1 MAISGSGTSSDPYI
15 VHSWD
20 ELVQAVQTT
29 DSYSELANDI
39 EAPSSAVNLD
49 MSSMLQL
56 DGKGYSINGL
66 RCTSGNCLIMANTNK
81 VLQNIK
87 FTNIDMDGGDIFLA
101 TNIGSNPNS
110 IELRNVSFS
119 GMFESGVL
127 TNDSTDANRYD
138 YTADGVGI
146 NIEVYHSAFRLMSLM
161 SGRQMH
167 GAFEN
172 VNAVI
177 KYKGCSPS
185 VSLFDESNGRKVL
198 KNSTLGIT
206 IPTDGAKLNI
216 GATLDNV
223 CIHGNG
229 SGVIIDSASGVNVVE
244 DTIPPETSLTNV
256 HSLTTANIKNKV
268 YLRDTIGFP
277 IGVD

>member
-1 MAISGSGTSSDPYI
+1 MALGGSGESTNPYI

-56 DGKGYSINGL
+56 DGKGYSINNL
-66 RCTSGNCLIMANTNK
+66 RCTSGNCLMMANTSK

-87 FTNIDMDGGDIFLA
+87 FKNIHMDGGDIFLA
-101 TNIGSNPNS
+101 TNISNS

-161 SGRQMH
+161 GDRQMH

-177 KYKGCSPS
+177 KYIGCSPS

-216 GATLDNV
+216 GATLNNV

-244 DTIPPETSLTNV
+244 DTIPPETSLANV
-256 HSLTTANIKNKV
+256 HSLTTANIKNAV